1 MSRRLAAVL
10 ALGVLPWTVAVA
22 GTVTF
27 VFPFALVDPN
37 TGAVTP
43 IVDYYVQYTTTL
55 PQYLRTWGIGVG
67 CYLGAV
73 ASVVSGRVFGR
84 EDRRVTAGLLV
95 LAGLTQLSL
104 AHGFSRQPGRFA
116 VPIGTI
122 LCLAVVWWYDW
133 PAIRAAIG
141 LAGDR

>member
-10 ALGVLPWTVAVA
+10 ALAVVPWTVAVA

-37 TGAVTP
+37 TGAVTT
-43 IVDYYVQYTTTL
+43 IFDYYVRYTTTL
-55 PQYLRTWGIGVG
+55 PQYLRAWGIGVG
-67 CYLGAV
+67 CYLGVV
-73 ASVVSGRVFGR
+73 ASVLSGRVWDV

-95 LAGLTQLSL
+95 FAGLTQLSL
-104 AHGFSRQPGRFA
+104 AYGFSRQPGRFG
-116 VPIGTI
+116 VPVGTV

-133 PAIRAAIG
+133 PAIR
-141 LAGDR
+141 LRTE